1 VSGGS
6 TPLSCASAAQ
16 AELLAENGRWEY
28 ENLPYWGGEV
38 DCCINVWTV
47 ANGLWLGA
55 DITGIVYWFLEHRLP
70 DGGWNCAWIE
80 GATRSSFHST
90 LNSLKGL
97 LAYDVATGG
106 TDATHAA
113 RRSGEEYL
121 LQRGLF
127 RRLSTGEPVGPW
139 VDRFAYPFRWY
150 YNVLNAAEYFRQASL
165 LDGAAPDPRMADA
178 IEVIR
183 AATRVLAWWDTHC
196 PTDDST
202 FTIANRCNGSRV
214 RRPKMSGDAASVAV
228 MSSTA
233 APFPA
238 PPGGGAGAVVSTEA
252 VAAELKAML
261 ARLGEL
267 TDAATVDTREADRA
281 TDTARIDAIALTEQ
295 VASAAAG
302 TQAALTVRFARSQ
315 VTTTQQQA
323 AQDDPLARDP
333 RKMRRGI
340 ADQLALACHVNPTE
354 GTRRLNEARALHAEL
369 PATYALLRAG
379 QISAYVA
386 GLVVTETRH
395 LDPQQ
400 RREVDAQV
408 VAGGLADCAPRQA
421 AALAKRHAYAADP
434 QGYMRR
440 SRTARTDRRV
450 GLRPAPD
457 TMSVLSAFLPVEQ
470 GVACWAALRRHTDG
484 LKSSGD
490 PRARNQIMADTLTE
504 RVTGQATAGDVQA
517 EVGIV
522 IPVTALTH
530 PTDPTADSPVAST
543 ADAPADS
550 TAGAAEVVG
559 HGPIPTP
566 IAMEILAKSQGRRW
580 WRRLFTAAHGGI
592 VGGDPGRRRFD
603 GTLAT
608 LIGYRDGGRC
618 REPFCDA
625 PAREIDHIIR
635 HRNGGPT
642 SFTNGRSTC
651 VRTNQVREIPGWD
664 VQLVH
669 DGLAEQP
676 HTVATTTPTGH
687 TYTSRAG
694 PAP

>member
-1 VSGGS
+1 
-6 TPLSCASAAQ
+6 
-16 AELLAENGRWEY
+16 
-28 ENLPYWGGEV
+28 
-38 DCCINVWTV
+38 
-47 ANGLWLGA
+47 
-55 DITGIVYWFLEHRLP
+55 
-70 DGGWNCAWIE
+70 
-80 GATRSSFHST
+80 
-90 LNSLKGL
+90 
-97 LAYDVATGG
+97 
-106 TDATHAA
+106 
-113 RRSGEEYL
+113 
-121 LQRGLF
+121 
-127 RRLSTGEPVGPW
+127 
-139 VDRFAYPFRWY
+139 
-150 YNVLNAAEYFRQASL
+150 
-165 LDGAAPDPRMADA
+165 
-178 IEVIR
+178 
-183 AATRVLAWWDTHC
+183 
-196 PTDDST
+196 
-202 FTIANRCNGSRV
+202 
-214 RRPKMSGDAASVAV
+214 

-252 VAAELKAML
+252 VAAELSGML

-267 TDAATVDTREADRA
+267 ADAATVDTREADRA

-302 TQAALTVRFARSQ
+302 TQAALTVRFARSH
-315 VTTTQQQA
+315 VVTQQQA
-323 AQDDPLARDP
+323 AAGNPLAADP
-333 RKMRRGI
+333 RKMQRGI

-354 GTRRLNEARALHAEL
+354 GTRRLNVARALSANL
-369 PATYALLRAG
+369 PATSVLLRAG

-400 RREVDAQV
+400 RRAVDAQV

-504 RVTGQATAGDVQA
+504 RVTGQATARDVQA

-559 HGPIPTP
+559 HGPI
-566 IAMEILAKSQGRRW
+566 
-580 WRRLFTAAHGGI
+580 
-592 VGGDPGRRRFD
+592 
-603 GTLAT
+603 
-608 LIGYRDGGRC
+608 
-618 REPFCDA
+618 RE
-625 PAREIDHIIR
+625 
-635 HRNGGPT
+635 T
-642 SFTNGRSTC
+642 
-651 VRTNQVREIPGWD
+651 PGWE
-664 VQLVH
+664 VELVH
-669 DGLAEQP
+669 DGLGEQP